1 VEDKYFKNDD
11 VDIQKNQFNGDK
23 DQDQILYNNFKY
35 YTKLYKKL
43 PKFFNLLKLILILNF

>member
-35 YTKLYKKL
+35 YINYTKKL
-43 PKFFNLLKLILILNF
+43 PKFLNLLKCLFYY

>member
-1 VEDKYFKNDD
+1 MEDKYFKNDD
-11 VDIQKNQFNGDK
+11 VDVQKNQFNGDK